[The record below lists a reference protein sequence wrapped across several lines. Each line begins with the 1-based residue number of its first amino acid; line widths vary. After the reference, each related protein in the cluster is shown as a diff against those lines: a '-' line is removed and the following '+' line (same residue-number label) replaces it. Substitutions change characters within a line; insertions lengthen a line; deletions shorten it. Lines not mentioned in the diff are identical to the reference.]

1 MKNKFILLCA
11 ITATLLIAIAPITT
25 ASDTLEITNPSHDSQ
40 NFTYQ
45 QLTEMPQTTVYAE
58 LYCYGSLV
66 TMGNWNGI
74 QLSYLLTQANATA
87 EAKSIQFRASDGYVV
102 TIPIEVAMAPETIIA
117 YQIDGEPLSEG
128 LRLVLPGINGA
139 SWIAK
144 IISITASNMGAETPA
159 PAGASLPND
168 GLIKGPN
175 DNTQSSPTPTL
186 TPTTTQPTTKPTP
199 DNSTPNP
206 SASPANITEINPT
219 TKPQNK
225 NYNLIDSEWGTIAA
239 IIAVLTVS
247 LAIVTI
253 FAIKR
258 KIKPK
263 NSSLTSYP

>member
-1 MKNKFILLCA
+1 MKNKFILLIA
-11 ITATLLIAIAPITT
+11 ITATLLIAITPTTT
-25 ASDTLEITNPSHDSQ
+25 AAGTLEITNPSQDTQ

-74 QLSYLLTQANATA
+74 QLSYLLTQANATT

-117 YQIDGEPLSEG
+117 YQLDGAPLSEG
-128 LRLVLPGINGA
+128 LRLVLPGTNGA

-144 IISITASNMGAETPA
+144 IVSITASNMGAETPA

-168 GLIKGPN
+168 GLIKGTN
-175 DNTQSSPTPTL
+175 DNTQSLPTPTL
-186 TPTTTQPTTKPTP
+186 TPTPTQPTTKPTP
-199 DNSTPNP
+199 NNSTPNP
-206 SASPANITEINPT
+206 SPSPANITEVEPT
-219 TKPQNK
+219 IKPQDT
-225 NYNLIDSEWGTIAA
+225 IDSQWGTIAA

-247 LAIVTI
+247 LATVTT
-253 FAIKR
+253 FTIKR
-258 KIKPK
+258 RTKPK
-263 NSSLTSYP
+263 DSPLTSYP